1 MLSRGMHFLIA
12 ECILL
17 NMFRTNSHDN
27 LSSILKGLR
36 RNNTFWAFEVLAAV
50 NIKIIFFW
58 NVMSCSVW
66 YRYMSTMQHIITF
79 QKSTVLSSMKSA
91 FLHVM
96 LTECGCRLVTF
107 FYFQES
113 TAEFSAA
120 GERTE
125 NDQDGSL
132 TDEVYTKT
140 TVKNFT
146 VFP

>member
-1 MLSRGMHFLIA
+1 
-12 ECILL
+12 
-17 NMFRTNSHDN
+17 
-27 LSSILKGLR
+27 
-36 RNNTFWAFEVLAAV
+36 
-50 NIKIIFFW
+50 
-58 NVMSCSVW
+58 
-66 YRYMSTMQHIITF
+66 
-79 QKSTVLSSMKSA
+79 MKSA